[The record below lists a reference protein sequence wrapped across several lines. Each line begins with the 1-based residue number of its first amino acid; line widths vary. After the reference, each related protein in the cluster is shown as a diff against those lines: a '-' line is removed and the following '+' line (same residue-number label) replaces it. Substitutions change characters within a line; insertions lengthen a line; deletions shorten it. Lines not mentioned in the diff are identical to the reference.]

1 MSTLKVELENCY
13 GIKKLE
19 CDFDFSDSNTY
30 AIYASNGVMK
40 SSFSRTFDDISAKR
54 NPQEERFNR
63 KASYSLKFNN
73 KQLSS
78 GDIYVLKSELDLNQE
93 NPSMTNILIN
103 PKFKTDY
110 DKLISDIEKSKSQ
123 AFIELNKKSK
133 VKKTEIEAKLLEDF
147 DENDLFTCLEKILT
161 LESVEEELSIFKY
174 GEFFCE
180 PDVLK
185 IISDNNFIE
194 NSRKFHERYLELF
207 NKENTIYKKGLFS
220 PAKAKSSFEA
230 LQKKDFFKSG
240 HRLHFEGDDNS
251 INKKELDIRLEEL
264 HNDLENDIELNQLK
278 EQLIDKVKAKAS
290 VISDLIEKLP
300 QDQVELFLDSVK
312 PENQTAFKRDLWT
325 FYIQDSEYIKSC
337 LEIYKEKK
345 EEISKIERE
354 AAKTNQLWSNVVDLF
369 NERFID
375 MPFRLNIPNL
385 KEVNLN
391 NIPAKLNFIFQEGEH
406 KIEKKFSELQTLSQ
420 GEKRAVYILNFIF
433 EVEAR
438 KKNQQKT
445 IFILDDIADS
455 FDYKNKHA
463 IIEYLNDL
471 KNIKNFYQIILTH
484 NFDFYRALNNSGIV
498 NYKKCLI
505 ASKNSNEIQIQR
517 MEGIKDYFNKAL
529 KSNAGKS
536 KQNLCASI
544 PFTRNIL
551 EYTKGEKDPDYLK
564 PT

>member
-180 PDVLK
+180 PDV
-185 IISDNNFIE
+185 
-194 NSRKFHERYLELF
+194 
-207 NKENTIYKKGLFS
+207 
-220 PAKAKSSFEA
+220 
-230 LQKKDFFKSG
+230 
-240 HRLHFEGDDNS
+240 
-251 INKKELDIRLEEL
+251 
-264 HNDLENDIELNQLK
+264 
-278 EQLIDKVKAKAS
+278 
-290 VISDLIEKLP
+290 
-300 QDQVELFLDSVK
+300 
-312 PENQTAFKRDLWT
+312 
-325 FYIQDSEYIKSC
+325 
-337 LEIYKEKK
+337 
-345 EEISKIERE
+345 
-354 AAKTNQLWSNVVDLF
+354 
-369 NERFID
+369 
-375 MPFRLNIPNL
+375 
-385 KEVNLN
+385 
-391 NIPAKLNFIFQEGEH
+391 
-406 KIEKKFSELQTLSQ
+406 
-420 GEKRAVYILNFIF
+420 
-433 EVEAR
+433 
-438 KKNQQKT
+438 
-445 IFILDDIADS
+445 
-455 FDYKNKHA
+455 
-463 IIEYLNDL
+463 
-471 KNIKNFYQIILTH
+471 
-484 NFDFYRALNNSGIV
+484 
-498 NYKKCLI
+498 
-505 ASKNSNEIQIQR
+505 
-517 MEGIKDYFNKAL
+517 
-529 KSNAGKS
+529 
-536 KQNLCASI
+536 
-544 PFTRNIL
+544 
-551 EYTKGEKDPDYLK
+551 
-564 PT
+564 